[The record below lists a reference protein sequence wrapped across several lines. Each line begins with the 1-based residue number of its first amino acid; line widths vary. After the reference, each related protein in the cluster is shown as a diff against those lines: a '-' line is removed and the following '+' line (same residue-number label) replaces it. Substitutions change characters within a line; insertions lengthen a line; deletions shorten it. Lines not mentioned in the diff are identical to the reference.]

1 MNHRDE
7 RRDWPTS
14 TTALA
19 LCQRGQGNGAAGGP
33 LEVIMARLFSDY
45 RIAGE
50 SRVSYFETVGQTNR
64 T

>member
-19 LCQRGQGNGAAGGP
+19 LWQRGQGNGAAGGP

-50 SRVSYFETVGQTNR
+50 SRV
-64 T
+64 